1 VRGAIQI
8 RFGSSRAPR
17 AIGEKR
23 LGIGEG
29 EGGRAMGIVLLLGHR
44 DLKTTIP
51 QTLLA
56 TAGRCGGWRT
66 RL

>member
-8 RFGSSRAPR
+8 RFGSSSEPR

-29 EGGRAMGIVLLLGHR
+29 ERGRAMGIVLLLGHR
-44 DLKTTIP
+44 DLKTATAQTI
-51 QTLLA
+51 LA
-56 TAGRCGGWRT
+56 TAGRCGG
-66 RL
+66 